1 MWPPTFAAAA
11 AAAAYIST
19 SWPHIYTRRY
29 YMQIQNGKWCRQRP
43 AKGRR
48 ERVLM
53 PLVAP
58 IVNFT
63 AANYVSPSF
72 VHRIFIDTFSPFL
85 YIYIYFFFEFYGG
98 LRVSP
103 SKKKHTQ
110 QQGPLYSLQPTG
122 CCCCP
127 TNPKILISVH
137 VSCKQ

>member
-11 AAAAYIST
+11 YIST
-19 SWPHIYTRRY
+19 SLPHIHTRRY
-29 YMQIQNGKWCRQRP
+29 YMQIHNGKWCRQRP

-53 PLVAP
+53 PLAAP

-72 VHRIFIDTFSPFL
+72 VHRIFIDTFSPFF
-85 YIYIYFFFEFYGG
+85 YIYIFFFFEFYGG

-103 SKKKHTQ
+103 SKKKHTHKVH
-110 QQGPLYSLQPTG
+110 YTLQPTG
-122 CCCCP
+122 CCCP